1 VKYLH
6 RISLK
11 HFAAALLAFM
21 LVIITAEFFFIRN
34 QLIKLESIE
43 QQADFVRHAQV
54 KSQQL
59 ALLLQRYVNGE
70 KQLSPNISADIDQYD
85 HLIKTLS
92 TGGRVDGSEIF
103 LKPLPRLPKITFDN
117 LQESWSD
124 YKQSALAVL
133 TEPEEVILEQ
143 PQPPTVPTDSTMKDS
158 TAVATSAVAVSASPV
173 KIPNPL
179 LAKAKTML
187 AGKWLTFSG
196 WHDKLIIDLREEE
209 SKKDA
214 ALNIW
219 LLLLI
224 LVDVGILY
232 ALYVLF
238 NRYVLIPI
246 GHLETSTAEKVY
258 TKDLSE
264 NEIGRLAKQ
273 INETVE
279 QLKDATDFVEKIGEG
294 NLEINYQDLDTD
306 YVKGKNKLADS
317 LLSMQ
322 AKLKTLNEEEQKR
335 QWSNEGLAKFVDIL
349 RSSNDDMHEL
359 GDNIIAALVQY
370 THSNQGGLYT
380 LNDEVENNKHLEL
393 VSLFAFEHK
402 KFENRKLK
410 LGEGLLG
417 QAFLEKETTYLTEI
431 PEDYIRIS
439 SGLGEAS
446 PKAILIVPLKVDT
459 EMYGIV
465 ELASFKE
472 YKPHEIAFVEKL
484 GETIASTLASVKSA
498 QRNRHLIE
506 QFQQQTEE
514 MRAQE
519 EEMRQNMEELQATQE
534 EIARK
539 ERGYIERIQELES
552 QAAKQDNDEEIVR
565 LKDELTKKERDY
577 QTRIKELEVK
587 LSQKPVRS
595 DDWAVAE
602 EVEKT
607 LKMNLEAI
615 KITRQELERKAEKN

>member
-1 VKYLH
+1 
-6 RISLK
+6 
-11 HFAAALLAFM
+11 M

-34 QLIKLESIE
+34 QLIKLEGIE

-59 ALLLQRYVNGE
+59 ALLLQRYIHGE
-70 KQLSPNISADIDQYD
+70 EQLSPAISSDIDQYD

-117 LQESWSD
+117 LQESWTA

-133 TEPEEVILEQ
+133 TEPDEIILEQ
-143 PQPPTVPTDSTMKDS
+143 PQSGSISTDSTRKDS
-158 TAVATSAVAVSASPV
+158 TTVAISTIHV
-173 KIPNPL
+173 KIPNPS
-179 LAKAKTML
+179 LAKARTML

-196 WHDKLIIDLREEE
+196 WHDKLVVDLREEE
-209 SKKDA
+209 DKKDTT
-214 ALNIW
+214 LNIW
-219 LLLLI
+219 LIILI
-224 LVDVGILY
+224 LIDVGILY
-232 ALYVLF
+232 ALFVLF
-238 NRYVLIPI
+238 NRHVLIPI
-246 GHLETSTAEKVY
+246 GRLETSTAEKVY
-258 TKDLSE
+258 TKDLRQ
-264 NEIGRLAKQ
+264 NEIGSLAIQ
-273 INETVE
+273 INETME
-279 QLKDATDFVEKIGEG
+279 QLKDATEFVEKIGEG
-294 NLEINYQDLDTD
+294 NLEINYQDLDTN

-322 AKLKTLNEEEQKR
+322 TKLKTLNEEEQKR

-349 RSSNDDMHEL
+349 RSSNDDIHEL

-370 THSNQGGLYT
+370 THSNQGGLYI
-380 LNDEVENNKHLEL
+380 LNDEDENKKHLEL
-393 VSLFAFEHK
+393 ISLFAFEHK
-402 KFENRKLK
+402 KFENRKIQ

-417 QAFLEKETTYLTEI
+417 QAFLERETTYLTEI
-431 PEDYIRIS
+431 PEDYTRIT
-439 SGLGEAS
+439 SGLGDAS
-446 PKAILIVPLKVDT
+446 PKAILIVPLKVDK

-552 QAAKQDNDEEIVR
+552 ASNQTSEQDLAR
-565 LKDELTKKERDY
+565 LKDELIKKERDY

-587 LSQKPVRS
+587 INQKPARS

-602 EVEKT
+602 DVEKT